1 MFDSTNIK
9 LFCWVVGEL
18 KLNAVVELVEL
29 DVFTIEEEM
38 LLVVLL
44 ALTMTAE
51 EFPEDV
57 LFLTV
62 EFEVELLA
70 DEILAFV
77 ELVVF
82 TRVPETLVFVL
93 TC

>member
-62 EFEVELLA
+62 EFNLGGSIPDAE
-70 DEILAFV
+70 
-77 ELVVF
+77 
-82 TRVPETLVFVL
+82 
-93 TC
+93 